1 MSHAPLT
8 SGALAR
14 ICRGEE
20 VPEPVLQVLGQK
32 AIAGSGQE
40 RFRILL
46 SDGEYSNS
54 FAMLATQ
61 LNHLIHE
68 NALPQYT
75 IIKVKKHVCNQMA
88 NQGKRVVIV
97 LDLEVLQTGETVGK
111 KIGNPATIGS
121 DGKVP
126 PPASNQNAN
135 PNAGAANPPMKRAN
149 ENPMGGGP
157 AKAPTPSASVP
168 PVRTSVLQPRPATGG
183 SGPVVTPIASI
194 TPYQNKWTIKA
205 RVTSKGDVRT
215 WNKSTGSGKL
225 FSMDLMDES
234 GAIRVTAFKDMCDKF
249 YDYAEVGKVYYI
261 ANCSV
266 KAANR
271 QYSRIDNE
279 YELTF
284 KDNGSMDLVEED
296 TSDVPVQTY
305 KFHRIGDLD
314 QINMKDAKDAVMVD
328 VMGICKSFGESTD
341 IVTKLGKEM
350 TKREIILVDQS
361 AAEVTLTL
369 WGETARRFDG
379 SGQPVIAVKAA
390 KVSDFSGCTLSG
402 GDVMIDPDI
411 EACHELRGW
420 WQQEGSRAN
429 LKNLTQKGM
438 RGGDSGK
445 EKIIAEVKQEQ
456 LGMGSDRGEYYSTT
470 ATISFFQKDKA
481 LYKACGK
488 PNDPS
493 DPSRVCNKK
502 VTECGGDIYRCEK
515 CGDEKSGFAWR
526 LMLQMNMAD
535 CTDNTW
541 ASCFQETAEKILDI
555 KAEELG
561 RLQQDAEE
569 EYNQVFTKACF
580 KTYGFRMRVKAD
592 TYNDEM
598 RLKHSVVDANEVDW
612 ASYCKRLVQEI
623 DNGGFSDFQVPEQ
636 VDRNIYV

>member
-1 MSHAPLT
+1 
-8 SGALAR
+8 
-14 ICRGEE
+14 
-20 VPEPVLQVLGQK
+20 
-32 AIAGSGQE
+32 
-40 RFRILL
+40 
-46 SDGEYSNS
+46 
-54 FAMLATQ
+54 
-61 LNHLIHE
+61 
-68 NALPQYT
+68 
-75 IIKVKKHVCNQMA
+75 
-88 NQGKRVVIV
+88 
-97 LDLEVLQTGETVGK
+97 
-111 KIGNPATIGS
+111 
-121 DGKVP
+121 
-126 PPASNQNAN
+126 
-135 PNAGAANPPMKRAN
+135 
-149 ENPMGGGP
+149 
-157 AKAPTPSASVP
+157 
-168 PVRTSVLQPRPATGG
+168 
-183 SGPVVTPIASI
+183 
-194 TPYQNKWTIKA
+194 
-205 RVTSKGDVRT
+205 
-215 WNKSTGSGKL
+215 
-225 FSMDLMDES
+225 
-234 GAIRVTAFKDMCDKF
+234 
-249 YDYAEVGKVYYI
+249 
-261 ANCSV
+261 
-266 KAANR
+266 
-271 QYSRIDNE
+271 
-279 YELTF
+279 
-284 KDNGSMDLVEED
+284 
-296 TSDVPVQTY
+296 
-305 KFHRIGDLD
+305 
-314 QINMKDAKDAVMVD
+314 
-328 VMGICKSFGESTD
+328 
-341 IVTKLGKEM
+341 M